1 MCFITLLDNSLLD
14 FTDSFSYLHVE
25 IIPLFK
31 STLNSPIVNEL
42 GMLLLLSKSS
52 FLKLNNNFFSSSNSI

>member
-14 FTDSFSYLHVE
+14 FTDSFSYLHVK

-52 FLKLNNNFFSSSNSI
+52 FLKLNNNFFSS